1 MNILKTV
8 TQWKS
13 LSHADFVISYK
24 GKKVFGL
31 SIKLKDL

>member
-24 GKKVFGL
+24 GEKSVRA
-31 SIKLKDL
+31 